1 MSRTVRTSVLAASCS
16 LMLAA
21 CTGLATRAPQS
32 VDLRLAAEASA
43 GPLPYTEAHALLHND
58 DAFAAKLEL
67 VESAR
72 ESLDLAYYIFADD
85 YSSSQLSQA
94 LIDAARRGVRV
105 RLLVDYFSAYKDLDR
120 FSWLER
126 EGGGRLEVRF
136 YNRPTLEII
145 RDAAYLTTSCADV
158 GATGNSCDDAKR
170 AAIEARFADDAVA
183 GRGISNSS
191 FAGSGVFLSG
201 LYGKHAKLMAYA
213 VTRGQAIDTEALG
226 ESAAATDAHQT
237 EQLKR
242 LGKIYFKARYMGGAE
257 ALQARLQLAFARLA
271 FAEQVNPVFETVG
284 SYLPLERRNNA
295 RAQKDWDYLT
305 EFLHH
310 KFMLADREQLVL
322 GGRNVEDSYH
332 TRPSP
337 LADKYIFMDTDLQ
350 LNLGAPANDLAT
362 SFDHLWHLD
371 MVAGLDEVRRHAPN
385 DLLVNFGLL
394 DEALAACDEGRDT
407 ACVDAR
413 LARGFV
419 PLEGRM
425 ERIAATHRRNMERY
439 RKEYHRA
446 LDGTR
451 IALDPSARVHYL
463 ENHPVVHGQRSY
475 GAKHGAEADAGKHIQ
490 SIWRAALDAV
500 CDGDAARSKQVI
512 LHNAYLFLPA
522 NLLQDLAAML
532 DGSRPCAGVAITLLT
547 NSLETTDLNVVNL
560 LATWQ
565 LKALADHLAES
576 GPKPG
581 AATLRY
587 LEYRPAVEARLSLH
601 SKVMVF
607 DQDIFIGSAN
617 ADVRSLMMDSNN
629 GLYIQQAP
637 GFVRSYKIWLGNL
650 IAEPGR
656 VADLSA
662 TLGRDANDLAAAE
675 ARQIDG
681 LLQRYAA
688 EDRLDDAQ
696 RQELKQRVLATTER
710 VYVLSRAI
718 MRGDVKAADE
728 FNALF
733 KAI

>member
-1 MSRTVRTSVLAASCS
+1 MTPALRNSALAAACS
-16 LMLAA
+16 LLLAA
-21 CTGLATRAPQS
+21 CNGLVQRPPQS
-32 VDLRLAAEASA
+32 VDVRLAAEASA
-43 GPLPYTEAHALLHND
+43 GPLPYVEAQALLHND

-67 VESAR
+67 VETAR

-85 YSSSQLSQA
+85 YSSSLLSQA

-158 GATGNSCDDAKR
+158 AAAGDNCDEAKR
-170 AAIEARFADDAVA
+170 AAIEARFADDTVA
-183 GRGISNSS
+183 GRDISNGG
-191 FAGSGVFLSG
+191 FAGSGLFLSG

-226 ESAAATDAHQT
+226 DSAVATDPNSS
-237 EQLKR
+237 EQLKK
-242 LGKIYFKARYMGGAE
+242 LGKIYFRARYMGGVE
-257 ALQARLQLAFARLA
+257 ALRARLKLAFVRLA

-284 SYLPLERRNNA
+284 SYLPLERRDNA
-295 RAQKDWDYLT
+295 QAQKDWDYLT

-310 KFMLADREQLVL
+310 KFLLADREQLIL

-350 LNLGAPANDLAT
+350 LNLGAPANELSA
-362 SFDHLWHLD
+362 SFDRLWHLD
-371 MVAGLDEVRRHAPN
+371 MVAGLDEVRSHAPN
-385 DLLVNFGLL
+385 ELLANFDVM
-394 DEALAACDEGRDT
+394 DEAQAACDEGRDT
-407 ACVDAR
+407 ACVDGY
-413 LARGFV
+413 LAQHFV
-419 PLEGRM
+419 PLEKRM
-425 ERIAATHRRNMERY
+425 AHIAAAHRSRLERY
-439 RKEYHRA
+439 RKSYRRA
-446 LDGTR
+446 GDGTR
-451 IALDPSARVHYL
+451 IRLDRAARVHYL
-463 ENHPVVHGQRSY
+463 ENHPVSHGQRSY
-475 GAKHGAEADAGKHIQ
+475 GAKHGAEAEAGKHIQ
-490 SIWRAALDAV
+490 SLWRAALAAA
-500 CDGDAARSKQVI
+500 CDGDAARPKQVI

-532 DGSRPCAGVAITLLT
+532 DGSRRCEGVSITLLT
-547 NSLETTDLNVVNL
+547 NSLQTTDLNVVNL
-560 LATWQ
+560 LAIWQ
-565 LKALADHLAES
+565 LKALADHLAETP
-576 GPKPG
+576 PKDG

-587 LEYRPAVEARLSLH
+587 LEYQPVEGARLSLH

-629 GLYIQQAP
+629 GLYLQQAP
-637 GFVRSYKIWLGNL
+637 DFVRSYKIWLGNL
-650 IAEPGR
+650 IAQPGR

-662 TLGRDANDLAAAE
+662 TLGRDAAQLAADV
-675 ARQIDG
+675 ARQVDR
-681 LLQRYAA
+681 LLERYAA
-688 EDRLDDAQ
+688 DRLDEAQ
-696 RQELKQRVLATTER
+696 RQELKQRVLATTAK
-710 VYVLSRAI
+710 VYELSRAI